1 MFFCINILI
10 FQVLLWWESASLK
23 SSYTC
28 IYVLYV
34 HICTQICIFVCKLI
48 YANTIFFPSIVQAEV
63 LAAPYARTLTHPG
76 SIVFH
81 WSQGAVGLPS
91 PLTPCSAEDCPG
103 RPHGMSSVMSGH
115 NYVLGGWDQQPP
127 CSDPPCLFS
136 TRFALW
142 LKHQKRSTGL
152 VLNLCPSP
160 KLQQSLKKCFWRPL
174 CVCFSNN
181 RTNRSHS

>member
-81 WSQGAVGLPS
+81 
-91 PLTPCSAEDCPG
+91 
-103 RPHGMSSVMSGH
+103 
-115 NYVLGGWDQQPP
+115 
-127 CSDPPCLFS
+127 
-136 TRFALW
+136 
-142 LKHQKRSTGL
+142 
-152 VLNLCPSP
+152 
-160 KLQQSLKKCFWRPL
+160 
-174 CVCFSNN
+174 
-181 RTNRSHS
+181 